1 MCRTGGVFE
10 GRAGIGGGP
19 FGSESFDE
27 PSPEPLILDRFS
39 LGKLVAKRGVKYR
52 VS

>member
-19 FGSESFDE
+19 LGSESFVE

-39 LGKLVAKRGVKYR
+39 LGKLVTKRGVKYR
-52 VS
+52 VN